1 MRSRQASCRTAPTAT
16 GSRRRPV
23 LPAARGSGGRVPA
36 YEKDPANHIA
46 LRPCP
51 SLSALPPETADRAF
65 DAPRA
70 LSRCAEG
77 AADGTA
83 VHGDTVE
90 LTGRHRADRA
100 TDRQLPPTLRDFTAR
115 RVRPDHRLDQALGAR
130 DTVGNIGD
138 RSRVEL
144 LGRPLVPIE
153 GPRLRNHF
161 RGWSVHA
168 YDDACDDASGRAGR
182 LSPRTPGGSRAY
194 ACPQTAPLTDPDG
207 LAALSGSVFIP
218 KEESAPGESG
228 GRVYWRE
235 L

>member
-1 MRSRQASCRTAPTAT
+1 MPYGTDSDRFPAPAGPPRGPRQRWT
-16 GSRRRPV
+16 GLRLRK
-23 LPAARGSGGRVPA
+23 GSGQPHSA
-36 YEKDPANHIA
+36 TA
-46 LRPCP
+46 LPKP
-51 SLSALPPETADRAF
+51 FVLPPETADRAF

-70 LSRCAEG
+70 QSRWAEG
-77 AADGTA
+77 TADGTA

-90 LTGRHRADRA
+90 LTGRHRTDRA
-100 TDRQLPPTLRDFTAR
+100 VDRQLPSTLRDFTVR

-144 LGRPLVPIE
+144 LGCPLVLIE

-168 YDDACDDASGRAGR
+168 YDDASGRAGR
-182 LSPRTPGGSRAY
+182 LGPRAPGGSRAY
-194 ACPQTAPLTDPDG
+194 AGPQTARLTDPDG
-207 LAALSGSVFIP
+207 RAALLGSVFIP
-218 KEESAPGESG
+218 KEECVPGESG
-228 GRVYWRE
+228 GLVYWRE